1 MDVSSSGGASVN
13 SRWSPT
19 KEQISMLESFYSQ
32 GIRTPS
38 TEMIEK
44 ITSRLKVY
52 GHIEGKNVFYWFQNH
67 KARQRQKQ
75 KEKNMANISNYL
87 HKAHQPVFAAPCRNA
102 VNSPYY
108 LTKSGI
114 TGLCPQH
121 QNILL
126 PANFKMRSRSDT
138 ISYAFMGYDQQAV
151 LHEHHS
157 RIRKNKFERN
167 LVTIDKSSSD
177 QETLP
182 LFPLHPTGIL
192 EGATAIYSRG
202 SSSAANSINTPI
214 SSETALGIG
223 EHSADHKPFFDFFS
237 EKDPFESCH

>member
-44 ITSRLKVY
+44 IASRLKVN
-52 GHIEGKNVFYWFQNH
+52 GHIEGKI
-67 KARQRQKQ
+67 R
-75 KEKNMANISNYL
+75 
-87 HKAHQPVFAAPCRNA
+87 
-102 VNSPYY
+102 
-108 LTKSGI
+108 I
-114 TGLCPQH
+114 T
-121 QNILL
+121 
-126 PANFKMRSRSDT
+126 
-138 ISYAFMGYDQQAV
+138 
-151 LHEHHS
+151 
-157 RIRKNKFERN
+157 KNKFERN

-182 LFPLHPTGIL
+182 LFPLRPTGIL
-192 EGATAIYSRG
+192 EGATAVYSRG
-202 SSSAANSINTPI
+202 SISAENSINSTPI
-214 SSETALGIG
+214 SSETAQGIG

-237 EKDPFESCH
+237 EKEPFESCH